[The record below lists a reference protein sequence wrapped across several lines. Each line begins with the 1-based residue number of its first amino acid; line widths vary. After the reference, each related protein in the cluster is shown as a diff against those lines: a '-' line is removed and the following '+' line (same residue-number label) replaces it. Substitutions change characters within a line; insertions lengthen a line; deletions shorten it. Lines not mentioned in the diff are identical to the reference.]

1 MAYPLFTM
9 PDANLCGGLR
19 HLQAQRA
26 EVNRPAIK
34 RLAIAALIAS
44 ALLIQAYLET
54 TLGFT
59 PNH

>member
-1 MAYPLFTM
+1 M